1 MVLLL
6 AKIRPTIEGTVVS
19 ETVSASANHLLLKV
33 FFDPESATPCST
45 EHDTVILKTLTPC
58 GLANSA
64 QPKAPADRRCRCGEH
79 RRISSATRRRR
90 GPIRCT
96 AGSTVAS

>member
-33 FFDPESATPCST
+33 FFDPESGLPLRQTTP
-45 EHDTVILKTLTPC
+45 LR
-58 GLANSA
+58 GLLSGNPLSC
-64 QPKAPADRRCRCGEH
+64 D
-79 RRISSATRRRR
+79 
-90 GPIRCT
+90 
-96 AGSTVAS
+96 